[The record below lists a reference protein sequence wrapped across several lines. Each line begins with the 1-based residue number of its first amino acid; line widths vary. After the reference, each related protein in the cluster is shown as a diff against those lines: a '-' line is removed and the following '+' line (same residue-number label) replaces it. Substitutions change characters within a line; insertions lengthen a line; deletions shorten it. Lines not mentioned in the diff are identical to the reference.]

1 MNYIKLLNEFTQK
14 KEGGLKMK
22 VFITGA
28 SGYIGG
34 SVAKTLIDAGHCV
47 YGLVRNQ
54 TKVAALQQL
63 GIKPVVGTLDDPSL
77 LKKYTQCSDVV
88 INAANADHLDAVKT
102 FIEALR
108 GTGKSFIHT
117 SGSSVI
123 GDDALGDRGSKVAC
137 D

>member
-1 MNYIKLLNEFTQK
+1 
-14 KEGGLKMK
+14 MK

-77 LKKYTQCSDVV
+77 LKNILNVV
-88 INAANADHLDAVKT
+88 MLSLTLQTLIT
-102 FIEALR
+102 WMP
-108 GTGKSFIHT
+108 
-117 SGSSVI
+117 
-123 GDDALGDRGSKVAC
+123 
-137 D
+137 

>member
-1 MNYIKLLNEFTQK
+1 
-14 KEGGLKMK
+14 MK

-63 GIKPVVGTLDDPSL
+63 GIKPVVGTLDDPS